1 MELFGFEINRK
12 KREAEQRNAPSFVA
26 PVNDDGAQVI
36 ESSPMGSNF
45 AGGQYLSSYIDME
58 GAIKSEIDLIQR
70 YRSMSL
76 IPECD
81 AAVDD
86 IVQEAIATNDL
97 DNTVSINLDGIKNGD
112 LSDNIKDTVR
122 KEFEH
127 ILSLLRFRNTGPDLF
142 RKWYIDG
149 RAYFHLLTEKGSP
162 KKGIQG
168 LRYIDPMKIKKIREI
183 HKKKDEKTGVE
194 VIDRIEEYYHF
205 SDAGFDKTGTNNSGQ
220 VLKISPDAVIMAS
233 SGMMDATRTQV
244 IGYLHKALKAGNQL
258 RMMEDALVIY
268 RIARAPERRIF
279 YIDVG
284 NLPKVKAEQYLADT
298 MTRYKNKLVYNADT
312 GEIRDDRR
320 HMSMLEDFWL
330 PRREGGRGTEITT
343 LPGGQNLG
351 EIEDILYFQKK
362 LYKALNVPI
371 SRLEADA
378 QFSLGRAS
386 EITRDEVKF
395 SRFVDKLRHKI
406 SVLFLDLLKTQ
417 LILKGTMSAEE
428 FDKVREFITFDF
440 QKDSHFVEMK
450 EAEIYRERV
459 NTLREMDEF
468 VGKYYSQNWVRKNIL
483 RQSEDEIEII
493 DGEIEKDKESGDG
506 EGEDDSFDQY

>member
-1 MELFGFEINRK
+1 MDIFGFEINRK
-12 KREAEQRNAPSFVA
+12 KDLSASKKAPSFVA
-26 PVNDDGAQVI
+26 PINDDGAQII
-36 ESSPMGSNF
+36 ESSPLGSQF

-58 GAIKSEIDLIQR
+58 GAIKSEIDLITR

-81 AAVDD
+81 QAIDD
-86 IVQEAIATNDL
+86 IVHEAIATNDL
-97 DNTVSINLDGIKNGD
+97 DHPVSINLDQTE
-112 LSDNIKDTVR
+112 LSDQIKSIIRD
-122 KEFEH
+122 EYEE
-127 ILSLLRFRNTGPDLF
+127 ILAMLRFNHSGMDLF

-149 RAYFHLLTEKGSP
+149 RCYFHVLTEKGAP

-168 LRYIDPMKIKKIREI
+168 LRYVDPMKIKKIREI

-194 VIDRIEEYYHF
+194 VIDKIEEYYHF
-205 SDAGFDKTGTNNSGQ
+205 ADAGFDKTGSTNSGQ
-220 VLKISPDAVIMAS
+220 HLRISPDAIVNVT
-233 SGMMDATRTQV
+233 SGMMDATRTQI
-244 IGYLHKALKAGNQL
+244 IGHLHKALKSANQL

-268 RIARAPERRIF
+268 RITRAPERRIF

-362 LYKALNVPI
+362 LYKALNVPV
-371 SRLEADA
+371 SRLESEQ
-378 QFSLGRAS
+378 QFSLGRTS

-395 SRFVDKLRHKI
+395 SRFVDKLRHKFSI
-406 SVLFLDLLKTQ
+406 LFLDILRIQ
-417 LILKGTMSAEE
+417 LILKGILPSEE
-428 FDKVREFITFDF
+428 WDEIKEFITFDY

-450 EAEIYRERV
+450 ESEIYRERA
-459 NTLREMDEF
+459 NTLRELDEY
-468 VGKYYSQNWVRKNIL
+468 VGKYFSTNWIRKNIL
-483 RQSEDEIEII
+483 RQSEDEILQI
-493 DGEIEKDKESGDG
+493 DQEIEDNKEKDDDDG
-506 EGEDDSFDQY
+506 EGDDSFDSY